1 MLGHTK
7 NWMHD
12 EETCSQSVIDDW
24 VTYHNLMEAE
34 KKLIT
39 KEWAKMKALRYQGL
53 YMEAGKPNWN
63 NIDRILVCTL
73 LQVGFNIL
81 H

>member
-12 EETCSQSVIDDW
+12 EETRSQSVIDDL

-34 KKLIT
+34 KKLT
-39 KEWAKMKALRYQGL
+39 AKDRTKMKALGYQGP
-53 YMEAGKPNWN
+53 YMEAGKPNWT
-63 NIDRILVCTL
+63 NIGRILVHNL
-73 LQVGFNIL
+73 LQVRFNFL